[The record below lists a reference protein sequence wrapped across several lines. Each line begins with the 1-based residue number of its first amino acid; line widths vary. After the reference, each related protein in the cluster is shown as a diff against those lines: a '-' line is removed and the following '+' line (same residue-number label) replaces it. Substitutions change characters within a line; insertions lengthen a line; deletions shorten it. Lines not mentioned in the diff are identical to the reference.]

1 MKTKA
6 AVLRGVGQDF
16 EITELDL
23 DPPKAGEVLI
33 RFVAAGLCHSDEHLR
48 HGDIVPRF
56 PIVGGHEG
64 AGIIEEVGQGVT
76 RLKPG
81 DHVICSFLPV
91 CGHCRWCS
99 TGKSNLCD
107 LGATILD
114 GMLPDGTYRFHQNGE
129 DLGGMSMLG
138 TFSERAVIS
147 ENSAIKVDDD
157 LPLDKVVL
165 IGCGVPTGFGSA
177 VHAAATE
184 PGDTIAIYGI
194 GGIGI
199 NAVQGAALAGA
210 RNVIAIDPIALKRE
224 TAEKLGATHSAAT
237 AEEAQQLITELTRGV
252 GADKAIVTVGVVDS
266 EVVTNAFNAIR
277 KGGTVVV
284 TGLADPSKTTIEIS
298 GAILTLF
305 EKRIQGSLFGS
316 GDPFHDIPRM
326 VELYQSGDLKLD
338 ELITTTYTLDQVNQ
352 GYEDLIAGKNIRGVI
367 KYADACPR
375 DRGDAAGRRR
385 VIARRRPAPA
395 ARGAHGRAR
404 GRPARGDRGPARH
417 RKVHAAA
424 RDRPRLGA
432 RRDFRRGQRGA
443 HPGPA
448 DRAARPLAGARGRVH
463 AGHVR
468 RRAAA
473 RGDAFGRAAVSRG
486 G

>member
-1 MKTKA
+1 MKVKA
-6 AVLRGVGQDF
+6 AVLHDVKTPF

-23 DPPKAGEVLI
+23 DGPGPGEVLI
-33 RFVAAGLCHSDEHLR
+33 RYVAAGLCHSDLHLTD
-48 HGDIVPRF
+48 GDLVPRF
-56 PIVGGHEG
+56 PCVGGHEG
-64 AGIIEEVGQGVT
+64 AGIIEEVGEGVT
-76 RLKPG
+76 RLQPG

-107 LGATILD
+107 LGATILV
-114 GMLPDGTYRFHQNGE
+114 GTLPDGTFRFHSGGE
-129 DLGGMSMLG
+129 DFGGMCMLG

-147 ENSAIKVDDD
+147 EHSAIKVDPD

-165 IGCGVPTGFGSA
+165 VGCGVPTGFGSA

-184 PGDTIAIYGI
+184 PGDTIAIYGV

-210 RNVIAIDPIALKRE
+210 RNVIAIDPLANKRE
-224 TAEKLGATHSAAT
+224 IAEQLGATHSAAT

-266 EVVTNAFNAIR
+266 AVVTNAFHAIR

-284 TGLADPSKTTIEIS
+284 TGLADPAKNTTELP

-326 VELYQSGDLKLD
+326 VELYRSGDLKLD

-352 GYEDLIAGKNIRGVI
+352 GYQDLLDGKNVRGVI
-367 KYADACPR
+367 LYDQP
-375 DRGDAAGRRR
+375 
-385 VIARRRPAPA
+385 
-395 ARGAHGRAR
+395 
-404 GRPARGDRGPARH
+404 
-417 RKVHAAA
+417 
-424 RDRPRLGA
+424 
-432 RRDFRRGQRGA
+432 
-443 HPGPA
+443 
-448 DRAARPLAGARGRVH
+448 
-463 AGHVR
+463 
-468 RRAAA
+468 
-473 RGDAFGRAAVSRG
+473 
-486 G
+486 

>member
-1 MKTKA
+1 MKTRA
-6 AVLRGVGQDF
+6 AVLRGPGQDF
-16 EITELDL
+16 EVTELDL
-23 DPPKAGEVLI
+23 DGPKAGEVLV

-64 AGIIEEVGQGVT
+64 AGVVEEVGPGVT
-76 RLKPG
+76 RLAPG

-91 CGHCRWCS
+91 CGHCRFCA
-99 TGKSNLCD
+99 TGQSNLCD
-107 LGATILD
+107 LGAFLLD
-114 GMLPDGTYRFHQNGE
+114 GCQVDGSYRFHAGGE
-129 DLGGMSMLG
+129 DFGGMCMLG
-138 TFSERAVIS
+138 TFSERATIS
-147 ENSAIKVDDD
+147 EHSAVKVEPD

-177 VHAAATE
+177 VHAAHTE

-210 RNVIAIDPIALKRE
+210 RNVVAIDPLANKRE
-224 TAEKLGATHSAAT
+224 MAEKLGATHT
-237 AEEAQQLITELTRGV
+237 AETPEQAQQLITELTRGV

-284 TGLADPSKTTIEIS
+284 TGLADPTKNTIELP

-326 VELYQSGDLKLD
+326 VELYQAGDLKLD
-338 ELITTTYTLDQVNQ
+338 ELITTTYTLDEINQ
-352 GYEDLIAGKNIRGVI
+352 GYQDLLDGKNIRGVI
-367 KYADACPR
+367 LYPDA
-375 DRGDAAGRRR
+375 
-385 VIARRRPAPA
+385 
-395 ARGAHGRAR
+395 
-404 GRPARGDRGPARH
+404 
-417 RKVHAAA
+417 
-424 RDRPRLGA
+424 
-432 RRDFRRGQRGA
+432 
-443 HPGPA
+443 
-448 DRAARPLAGARGRVH
+448 
-463 AGHVR
+463 
-468 RRAAA
+468 
-473 RGDAFGRAAVSRG
+473 
-486 G
+486 

>member
-1 MKTKA
+1 MKTRA
-6 AVLRGVGQDF
+6 AILRGTGQDF

-23 DPPKAGEVLI
+23 DGPKTGEVLI
-33 RFVAAGLCHSDEHLR
+33 RYVAAGLCHSDEHLR

-56 PIVGGHEG
+56 PLVGGHEG
-64 AGIIEEVGQGVT
+64 AGVIEEVGEGVT
-76 RLKPG
+76 RLAPG

-107 LGATILD
+107 MGATILD
-114 GMLPDGTYRFHQNGE
+114 GVLPDGTYRFHKDGE
-129 DLGGMSMLG
+129 DLGGMCMLG
-138 TFSERAVIS
+138 TFSEYSVIS
-147 ENSAIKVDDD
+147 ENSAIKVDPD

-210 RNVIAIDPIALKRE
+210 RNVVAIDPVALKRE
-224 TAEKLGATHSAAT
+224 TAEKLGATHTAAT

-367 KYADACPR
+367 KYADA
-375 DRGDAAGRRR
+375 
-385 VIARRRPAPA
+385 
-395 ARGAHGRAR
+395 
-404 GRPARGDRGPARH
+404 
-417 RKVHAAA
+417 
-424 RDRPRLGA
+424 
-432 RRDFRRGQRGA
+432 
-443 HPGPA
+443 
-448 DRAARPLAGARGRVH
+448 
-463 AGHVR
+463 
-468 RRAAA
+468 
-473 RGDAFGRAAVSRG
+473 
-486 G
+486 

>member
-1 MKTKA
+1 MKTRA

-16 EITELDL
+16 EVTELDL
-23 DPPKAGEVLI
+23 DPPKTGEVLI
-33 RFVAAGLCHSDEHLR
+33 RYVAAGLCHSDEHLR

-64 AGIIEEVGQGVT
+64 AGIIEEVGPGVT
-76 RLKPG
+76 RLKAG

-107 LGATILD
+107 MGATILD
-114 GMLPDGTYRFHQNGE
+114 GVLPDGTYRFHQNGE
-129 DLGGMSMLG
+129 DIGGMCMLG
-138 TFSERAVIS
+138 MFSEIVASS

-210 RNVIAIDPIALKRE
+210 RNVVAIDPLANKRE
-224 TAEKLGATHSAAT
+224 AAEQFGATHSCET
-237 AEEAQQLITELTRGV
+237 PEQAQALISQLTRGV
-252 GADKAIVTVGVVDS
+252 GADKAIVTVGVVTS

-284 TGLADPSKTTIEIS
+284 TGLSDPTKNTIELPGS
-298 GAILTLF
+298 LLTLF

-316 GDPFHDIPRM
+316 GDPFHDIPAM
-326 VELYQSGDLKLD
+326 VELYRSGDLKLD
-338 ELITTTYTLDQVNQ
+338 ELITTTYTLDQVNE
-352 GYEDLIAGKNIRGVI
+352 GYQDLLDGKNIRGVI
-367 KYADACPR
+367 L
-375 DRGDAAGRRR
+375 
-385 VIARRRPAPA
+385 
-395 ARGAHGRAR
+395 
-404 GRPARGDRGPARH
+404 
-417 RKVHAAA
+417 HA
-424 RDRPRLGA
+424 
-432 RRDFRRGQRGA
+432 
-443 HPGPA
+443 
-448 DRAARPLAGARGRVH
+448 
-463 AGHVR
+463 
-468 RRAAA
+468 
-473 RGDAFGRAAVSRG
+473 S
-486 G
+486 

>member
-6 AVLRGVGQDF
+6 AVLRGTGQPF
-16 EITELDL
+16 EIEELEL

-33 RFVAAGLCHSDEHLR
+33 RYVAAGLCHSDEHLR

-56 PIVGGHEG
+56 PLVGGHEG
-64 AGIIEEVGQGVT
+64 AGVIEEVGPGVT

-114 GMLPDGTYRFHQNGE
+114 GVLPDGTYRFHDADGA
-129 DLGGMSMLG
+129 DIGGMCMLG
-138 TFSERAVIS
+138 TFSQYSTIS
-147 ENSAIKVDDD
+147 ENSAVKIDDD

-177 VHAAATE
+177 THAANTE

-199 NAVQGAALAGA
+199 NTVQGAALAGA
-210 RNVIAIDPIALKRE
+210 RNVVTIDPLANKRE
-224 TAEKLGATHSAAT
+224 MAEKLGATHSCET
-237 AEEAQQLITELTRGV
+237 AEQAHELIQELTRGV
-252 GADKAIVTVGVVDS
+252 GADKAIITVGVVDS

-284 TGLADPSKTTIEIS
+284 TGLADPAKTTIQIS
-298 GAILTLF
+298 GALLTLF

-326 VELYQSGDLKLD
+326 VELYRSGDLKLD
-338 ELITTTYTLDQVNQ
+338 ELITQTYSLDEVNQ
-352 GYEDLIAGKNIRGVI
+352 GYQDLVDGKNIRGVI
-367 KYADACPR
+367 VY
-375 DRGDAAGRRR
+375 
-385 VIARRRPAPA
+385 
-395 ARGAHGRAR
+395 
-404 GRPARGDRGPARH
+404 
-417 RKVHAAA
+417 
-424 RDRPRLGA
+424 
-432 RRDFRRGQRGA
+432 
-443 HPGPA
+443 
-448 DRAARPLAGARGRVH
+448 
-463 AGHVR
+463 
-468 RRAAA
+468 
-473 RGDAFGRAAVSRG
+473 
-486 G
+486 

>member
-6 AVLRGVGQDF
+6 AILRGVGQDF
-16 EITELDL
+16 EITELEL

-33 RFVAAGLCHSDEHLR
+33 RYVAAGLCHSDEHLR

-64 AGIIEEVGQGVT
+64 AGIIEEVGEGVT
-76 RLKPG
+76 RLRPG

-107 LGATILD
+107 MGATILD
-114 GMLPDGTYRFHQNGE
+114 GCLPDGTYRFHGGGE
-129 DLGGMSMLG
+129 DLGGMCMLG
-138 TFSERAVIS
+138 TFSQYSTIS
-147 ENSAIKVDDD
+147 ENSAVKVDPD

-184 PGDTIAIYGI
+184 PGDTIAIYGV

-210 RNVIAIDPIALKRE
+210 RNVVAIDPLANKRE
-224 TAEKLGATHSAAT
+224 AAEQMGATHSCES

-252 GADKAIVTVGVVDS
+252 GADKAIVTVGVVTSD
-266 EVVTNAFNAIR
+266 VVTNAFNAIR

-284 TGLADPSKTTIEIS
+284 TGLADPTKTTIELP

-338 ELITTTYTLDQVNQ
+338 ELVTTTYTLDQINQ
-352 GYEDLIAGKNIRGVI
+352 GYQDLLDGKNIRGVI
-367 KYADACPR
+367 LHDSA
-375 DRGDAAGRRR
+375 
-385 VIARRRPAPA
+385 
-395 ARGAHGRAR
+395 
-404 GRPARGDRGPARH
+404 
-417 RKVHAAA
+417 
-424 RDRPRLGA
+424 
-432 RRDFRRGQRGA
+432 
-443 HPGPA
+443 
-448 DRAARPLAGARGRVH
+448 
-463 AGHVR
+463 
-468 RRAAA
+468 
-473 RGDAFGRAAVSRG
+473 
-486 G
+486 